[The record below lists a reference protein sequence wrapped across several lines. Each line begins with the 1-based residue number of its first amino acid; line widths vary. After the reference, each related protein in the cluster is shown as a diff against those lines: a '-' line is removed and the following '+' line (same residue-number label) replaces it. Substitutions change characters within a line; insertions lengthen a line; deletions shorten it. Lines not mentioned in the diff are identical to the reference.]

1 MTSSTY
7 LVLTN
12 KVLARLNEVQ
22 LTSST
27 WSAARGIQV
36 QAQHAVNEAVR
47 YINQREFNYPFNHA
61 TASQTLT
68 PGVTRYDIPSST
80 KTVDY
85 NTVRLV
91 KDSDLGT
98 SGGQL
103 GVLNYNDY
111 LNNYITQEDDVSTTT
126 LNGSHSSSVGTLT
139 LTSSSDFDSSGT
151 VYIGGEQVT
160 YTGTTGNDI
169 TGCTRGANS
178 TTAATHASGTTV
190 TQFTGGGIPRFIVRS
205 SDNNYLLYPFPTKQ
219 YTLKFDYYTYPTD
232 MSAYGSTT
240 SIPARFDTV
249 IVDGAT
255 AFVYQYRGET
265 QQYGINFGRFEQ
277 GIKNMQ
283 TLLVNKFDY
292 LRSTYIPR
300 SSTAFLD
307 VTPRT
312 N

>member
-1 MTSSTY
+1 MSGTY
-7 LVLTN
+7 LSLTN

-22 LTSST
+22 LTSTTFS
-27 WSAARGIQV
+27 SARGLQV
-36 QAQHAVNEAVR
+36 QAQHAVNESIR

-61 TASQTLT
+61 TETKTLT
-68 PGVTRYDIPSST
+68 PGVVRYSIPTST
-80 KTVDY
+80 KTIDY

-91 KDSDLGT
+91 KDTDLST

-111 LNNYITQEDDVSTTT
+111 LKNYVTQEDDITSTT

-139 LTSSSDFDSSGT
+139 LTSTTGFSSTGT

-160 YTGTTGNDI
+160 YTGVSGNDI

-178 TTAATHASGTTV
+178 TTAATHASGVTV
-190 TQFTGGGIPRFIVRS
+190 AQFTTGGIPRKIVRTA
-205 SDNNYLLYPFPTKQ
+205 DNNYLVYPFPNKQ
-219 YTLKFDYYTYPTD
+219 YVLKFDYYTFPTELSSHD
-232 MSAYGSTT
+232 DTT
-240 SIPARFDTV
+240 SVPARFDSV
-249 IVDGAT
+249 VVDGAT

-292 LRSTYIPR
+292 LRSTFIPR
-300 SSTAFLD
+300 SQGGFSDL
-307 VTPRT
+307 TPRT